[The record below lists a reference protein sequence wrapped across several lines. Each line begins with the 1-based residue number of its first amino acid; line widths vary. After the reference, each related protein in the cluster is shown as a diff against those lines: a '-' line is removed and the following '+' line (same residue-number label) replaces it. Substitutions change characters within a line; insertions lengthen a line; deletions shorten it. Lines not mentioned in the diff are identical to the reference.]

1 MAHNQEYEQTWHND
15 GHTLHLRINKSDLE
29 IIDILCPH
37 EGASPCKN
45 IMGDCIVTWFVNR
58 FGMDCNGG
66 LCPPSEFME
75 ISWTLVG
82 DINNFDSCQ
91 LWFMPLND
99 EIFNAWIITN
109 THLVEE

>member
-1 MAHNQEYEQTWHND
+1 
-15 GHTLHLRINKSDLE
+15 
-29 IIDILCPH
+29 
-37 EGASPCKN
+37 
-45 IMGDCIVTWFVNR
+45 
-58 FGMDCNGG
+58 
-66 LCPPSEFME
+66 ME